1 MLLFAIPVTVLVTL
15 IVVVILANFVSGEK
29 KVEHNI
35 DRLYSSDDP
44 QFIRSMSLLLGPPV
58 TSGNQYR
65 VLLNGDEIFPSM
77 LEGIRSARETIT
89 FETFI
94 YWSGEI
100 GAQFASA
107 LSEKARA
114 GVAVH
119 VLLDWMG
126 CKKMDRKYLDE
137 LRQAGAEVVQY
148 HKPHWTGLGR
158 MNNRTH
164 RKLLIIDGRAG
175 FTGGV
180 GIAEEWTGHAQN
192 EKHWRDTHFRVE
204 GPVVGHMQAVF
215 MDNWIKATG
224 NVLHGP
230 KYFPDVKPLP
240 EGEANDGVAHMFSSS
255 PTHGADDMELMY
267 LMAITAASASIDL
280 ASAYFVPDGLA
291 INALVEAARR
301 GVKVRIVTPGKRI
314 DTHTVR
320 EASRACWGDLLAA
333 GVEIHEYQ
341 PTMFHCKLL
350 VVDEFLVSVGST
362 NFDSRSFKLNDE
374 ANLNIYDRTFAQQQS
389 AIFDADIERSQ
400 QVTYEDW
407 LKRPALEKLIEK
419 AVPLLDWQL

>member
-1 MLLFAIPVTVLVTL
+1 MLLLAIPLTVVVTL
-15 IVVVILANFVSGEK
+15 VIVLILANFVSGEK

-58 TSGNQYR
+58 TSGNRYA

-77 LEGIRSARETIT
+77 LAGIQSAKETIT

-100 GAQFASA
+100 GARFAAA
-107 LSEKARA
+107 LSEKARS

-119 VLLDWMG
+119 ILLDWVG
-126 CKKMDRKYLDE
+126 CKKMDHRYLDE
-137 LRQAGAEVVQY
+137 LRQAGADVVQY

-164 RKLLIIDGRAG
+164 RKLLIIDGRVG
-175 FTGGV
+175 FTGGI
-180 GIAEEWTGHAQN
+180 GIAEEWTGNAQN

-230 KYFPDVKPLP
+230 KYFPEIRPLP
-240 EGEANDGVAHMFSSS
+240 EGDACNGVAHMFSSS

-267 LMAITAASASIDL
+267 LMAITAATHSIHL

-301 GVKVRIVTPGKRI
+301 GVRVRIVTPGKRI

-333 GVEIHEYQ
+333 GIEIHEYQ

-350 VVDEFLVSVGST
+350 VVDDYLVSVGST

-374 ANLNIYDRTFAQQQS
+374 ANLNIYDREFARQQS
-389 AIFDADIERSQ
+389 AIFDADIERSHL
-400 QVTYEDW
+400 VTYEEW
-407 LKRPALEKLIEK
+407 LHRPRLERLIEK

>member
-1 MLLFAIPVTVLVTL
+1 MLLLAIPLTVVVTL
-15 IVVVILANFVSGEK
+15 VIVLILANFVSGEK

-58 TSGNQYR
+58 TSGNRYA

-77 LEGIRSARETIT
+77 LDGIQSAKETIT

-100 GAQFASA
+100 GARFAAA
-107 LSEKARA
+107 LSEKARS

-119 VLLDWMG
+119 ILLDWVG
-126 CKKMDRKYLDE
+126 CKKMDHRYLDE
-137 LRQAGAEVVQY
+137 LRQAGADVVQY

-164 RKLLIIDGRAG
+164 RKLLIIDGRVG

-180 GIAEEWTGHAQN
+180 GIAEEWTGNAQD

-230 KYFPDVKPLP
+230 KYFPEIRPLP
-240 EGEANDGVAHMFSSS
+240 EGDACNGVAHMFSSS

-267 LMAITAASASIDL
+267 LMAITAATHSIHL

-301 GVKVRIVTPGKRI
+301 GVRVRIVTPGK
-314 DTHTVR
+314 H
-320 EASRACWGDLLAA
+320 RA
-333 GVEIHEYQ
+333 
-341 PTMFHCKLL
+341 
-350 VVDEFLVSVGST
+350 
-362 NFDSRSFKLNDE
+362 
-374 ANLNIYDRTFAQQQS
+374 
-389 AIFDADIERSQ
+389 
-400 QVTYEDW
+400 
-407 LKRPALEKLIEK
+407 
-419 AVPLLDWQL
+419 